1 VIVTAAAR
9 VVRRAAA
16 VCLLSLGVLTAT
28 GCVSAPESRNPSSR

>member
-28 GCVSAPESRNPSSR
+28 GLNDGFDRGIH